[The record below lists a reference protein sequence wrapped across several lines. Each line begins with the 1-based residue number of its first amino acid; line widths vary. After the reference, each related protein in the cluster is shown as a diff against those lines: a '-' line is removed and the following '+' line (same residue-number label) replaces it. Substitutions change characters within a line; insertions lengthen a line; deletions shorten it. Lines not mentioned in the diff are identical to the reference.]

1 MERIFVTINT
11 TFVYVSSRFGEYI
24 MKDYNYGYYTLSY
37 LEDGGGK
44 IVGMGVCNH
53 YKLWAQ
59 YKNNVI

>member
-53 YKLWAQ
+53 YKGE
-59 YKNNVI
+59 